1 MRLLYVFFIGSI
13 FGWGLE
19 TVFRRFCKSN
29 TSRKWINPGFLLGPY
44 LPLYGFGAC
53 TLYLLAEVEH
63 SFDSDSPFSK
73 FLILLTMAVCM
84 TLLELIAGLIFVCGM
99 KVELWNYSDKP
110 FNFRGIICLEF
121 SFYWFLLA
129 TFYYIVIHPPI
140 VRITD
145 FLSENMFCLFP
156 LGVLTGIFA
165 VDVGYSVQIVTKI
178 KKFAAE
184 NNILVR
190 YEELKSNIRKYA
202 EEHEDK
208 YSFLFSFKSKVSLIE
223 HLESYLEAHPKLKKI
238 KSIKSIIREKNA
250 QNNNK

>member
-19 TVFRRFCKSN
+19 TIFRRFCKSN
-29 TSRKWINPGFLLGPY
+29 KSKKWINPGFLLGPY

-53 TLYLLAEVEH
+53 TLYLLAELEH
-63 SFDSDSPFSK
+63 SFDSDG
-73 FLILLTMAVCM
+73 FLSRLAVLLIMAICM
-84 TLLELIAGLIFVCGM
+84 TLLELIAGLIFVRGM

-110 FNFRGIICLEF
+110 FNFKGIICLEF

-129 TFYYIVIHPPI
+129 AVYYILIHPAL

-145 FLSENMFCLFP
+145 FFSENTLSLFP
-156 LGVLTGIFA
+156 LGILTGVFA
-165 VDVGYSVQIVTKI
+165 VDLGYSIQIVSKI

-190 YEELKSNIRKYA
+190 YEELKAGIRKYA

-208 YSFLFSFKSKVSLIE
+208 YSFLFSFNSKASLIE
-223 HLESYLEAHPKLKKI
+223 HLEKYLEARPRLKKI
-238 KSIKSIIREKNA
+238 NIKNIKSILKEKNT
-250 QNNNK
+250 K